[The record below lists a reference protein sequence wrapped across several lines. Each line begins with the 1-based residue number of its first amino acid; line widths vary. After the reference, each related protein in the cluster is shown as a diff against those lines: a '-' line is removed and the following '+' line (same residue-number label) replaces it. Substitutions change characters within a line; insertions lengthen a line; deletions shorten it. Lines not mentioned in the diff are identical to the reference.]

1 MLIPLAIRTGFRRLL
16 EPAALFLSRSRVSPS
31 AITILGVIPAIAGGV
46 AFARGSVRLGAILMG
61 ISGLFDLADGLVA
74 RLGKKESRFGAFLD
88 STLDR
93 YSEIAIFIGLAVLFR
108 GGPGFYGVLLALAG
122 SMMVS
127 YTKARAEG
135 LGAACQGG
143 MLQRPERMV
152 IVILGGLIGVRV
164 LEWAVWVVAV
174 LANLTAVERLVRVG
188 RAMRSSRSGPVK
200 QVSPID
206 EE

>member
-1 MLIPLAIRTGFRRLL
+1 LLIPLTIRMRFRRLL
-16 EPAALFLSRSRVSPS
+16 EPAALFLDRSRVSPS
-31 AITILGVIPAIAGGV
+31 TITVLGVIPAIAGGV
-46 AFARGSVRLGAILMG
+46 AFARGSVRLGAVLMG

-74 RLGKKESRFGAFLD
+74 RLGKKESRFGALLD

-108 GGPGFYGVLLALAG
+108 DGMGFYGVLLALAG

-135 LGAACQGG
+135 LGATCEGG
-143 MLQRPERMV
+143 TLQRPERMV
-152 IVILGGLIGVRV
+152 IVIVGGLIGVRV
-164 LEWAVWVVAV
+164 LEWAVWVVAI

-188 RAMRSSRSGPVK
+188 RALRSSKSGL
-200 QVSPID
+200 
-206 EE
+206 

>member
-188 RAMRSSRSGPVK
+188 RAMRSTKSGPVK
-200 QVSPID
+200 QVPPID